1 MVIRAVFKILLT
13 FTSLKKNISKLFFPD
28 YLGRFSERKEKK
40 KKKKETKERKK
51 KKKKREG
58 IKKTSENMQKL
69 KNVHRRIK

>member
-40 KKKKETKERKK
+40 KEKERNKGEKK
-51 KKKKREG
+51 KKKKEG
-58 IKKTSENMQKL
+58 RN
-69 KNVHRRIK
+69 

>member
-51 KKKKREG
+51 KKKRGKELKR
-58 IKKTSENMQKL
+58 
-69 KNVHRRIK
+69 HRKICRSSKMFIGE